1 MQEAIPPAKGEADT
15 VAAKAAAS
23 LIKSKQVKELCA
35 EDKPVEPVTPT
46 PEPTETTAPP
56 VTPPVEPEVPSV
68 PVRADSFK
76 TWAESPDAA
85 RNFVFG
91 SIFFALPVFLSG
103 RALAWLAHRRKQV
116 GKTN

>member
-1 MQEAIPPAKGEADT
+1 MIT
-15 VAAKAAAS
+15 S
-23 LIKSKQVKELCA
+23 SKVKELCA

-46 PEPTETTAPP
+46 PEPTETTTPP
-56 VTPPVEPEVPSV
+56 VTPPVDPEVPSV

-76 TWAESPDAA
+76 TWAESPDVA

-91 SIFFALPVFLSG
+91 SIFLALPVFLSG
-103 RALAWLAHRRKQV
+103 RALTWLARRRKTN